1 MKTIAL
7 IGNPNCGKTTI
18 FNSLTGSKQSI
29 GNWPGVTVEKVVGVA
44 TLSTPQ
50 LLNSSTSQHPDTP
63 TLQLF
68 NSSTLQLFKVIDLP
82 GVYSLTATSEDE
94 RATLEYILS
103 HEADL
108 YVNVLDATTLERSL
122 YLTLLLCELKVPMII
137 VVTMMDIAR
146 HRNLVIELDHLS
158 THLGVPVIGINA
170 NSVHDI
176 NRLKRE
182 LASVLGGRQ
191 AIDDLRAGAPN
202 SSTLQLSNSSTLQL
216 SNSSTLLPTVKLEYG
231 DELEREIDLLASC
244 TVKTAEALKVSR
256 EWVALKA
263 LEGEPLVTK
272 ALQDYHDM
280 APEVIE
286 GAIARVTQVL
296 ADPPDIELAE
306 ARYGIIAGLVRDV
319 VRVRPSKMY
328 FSEIIDRFVLNR
340 FLGMPLFLVIM
351 VGVFGLVSTMGG
363 APTEFFH
370 DLGSLIFQRVPGMLV
385 SGPLGA
391 PDWVSAV
398 VVAVGGAFN
407 ILFSFIPVIFT
418 MFLALAILE
427 DSGYIARAA
436 FLADRLMRGIG
447 LPGKSFVPLLVG
459 FGCTVPA
466 ILATRMLE
474 SRRDRLLTVFLIP
487 FMSCGAKL
495 PVYAA
500 FAVAFSPDAPWKL
513 MLALY
518 LVGLALGTLVGL
530 VLKKTLFRGTPAH
543 FIMELPPY
551 HLPRPRHFLR
561 HAGDNLVG
569 FLWRAG
575 KFIVPMMLV
584 LGLLNSFDVHGH
596 AKVNGDV
603 SSNTML
609 SAVGRACT
617 PVFEPIGVEQDNWE
631 ASVAI
636 FTGLFAKES
645 VIGTLNGLY
654 SQSAALK
661 QSDGEGVHGEEYAA
675 AKSSELAERNEL
687 RRHFSKGFHQAFAYL
702 LFILLYVPCVGATA
716 VVFKEIGKA
725 YGAVFVCYLTAL
737 GWSVATMYHAVMV
750 SRSPLWLGVGLGVI
764 AAMFTAF
771 WLCGRYRRV
780 DLV

>member
-1 MKTIAL
+1 MKTIGL
-7 IGNPNCGKTTI
+7 IGNPNSGKTTI
-18 FNSLTGSKQSI
+18 FNALTGAKQHV
-29 GNWPGVTVEKVVGVA
+29 GNWPGVTVERKSGTARLQAKAGGEGEETEVV
-44 TLSTPQ
+44 
-50 LLNSSTSQHPDTP
+50 
-63 TLQLF
+63 
-68 NSSTLQLFKVIDLP
+68 DLP

-94 RATLEYILS
+94 RATLECVLS
-103 HEADL
+103 HDVDL
-108 YVNVLDATTLERSL
+108 YVNVLDATTLERNL
-122 YLTLLLCELKVPMII
+122 YLTLLMCELRVPL
-137 VVTMMDIAR
+137 VVVVSMMDIAR
-146 HRNLVIELDHLS
+146 HRHIDIRLDHLS
-158 THLGVPVIGINA
+158 EHLGVPVIGVNGNNPLDMRKLQA
-170 NSVHDI
+170 
-176 NRLKRE
+176 L
-182 LASVLGGRQ
+182 LADAVSGRPAQ
-191 AIDDLRAGAPN
+191 
-202 SSTLQLSNSSTLQL
+202 S
-216 SNSSTLLPTVKLEYG
+216 LLPTLKIDYG
-231 DELEREIDLLASC
+231 NELEQEIDILASC
-244 TVKTAEALKVSR
+244 TIKTAEALKVSPR
-256 EWVALKA
+256 WVAIRA

-272 ALQDYHDM
+272 ALIDYHDM

-286 GAIARVTQVL
+286 GAIARVTKVL

-319 VRVRPSKMY
+319 VKIRQSKMY

-340 FLGMPLFLVIM
+340 FLGLPLFFVIM
-351 VGVFGLVSTMGG
+351 AGVFGLVSAMGG
-363 APTEFFH
+363 PPTELFH
-370 DLGSLIFQRVPGMLV
+370 RWGSALFQYLPGRLGAMW
-385 SGPLGA
+385 GA
-391 PDWVSAV
+391 PDWVAAV
-398 VVAVGGAFN
+398 IVAVGGAFN

-427 DSGYIARAA
+427 DSGYISRAA
-436 FLADRLMRGIG
+436 FLADRFMRALG

-474 SRRDRLLTVFLIP
+474 SRRDRLLTVFMIP

-500 FAVAFSPDAPWKL
+500 FAVAFSPAAPWKL

-518 LVGLALGTLVGL
+518 LVGIVLGTLVGL

-561 HAGDNLVG
+561 HALENLVG

-584 LGLLNSFDVHGH
+584 LGLLNSFDT
-596 AKVNGDV
+596 NGRVRVEDEV
-603 SSNTML
+603 ASDTLL

-617 PVFEPIGVEQDNWE
+617 PVFEPIGVEKDNWE

-654 SQSAALK
+654 SQSAANEK
-661 QSDGEGVHGEEYAA
+661 CPVGEGYGSDFEGQRA
-675 AKSSELAERNEL
+675 AKREELAGRAEL
-687 RRHFSKGFHQAFAYL
+687 RRHFSKGLHQAFSYL
-702 LFILLYVPCVGATA
+702 LFVLLYVPCVGATA

-725 YGAVFVCYLTAL
+725 YGAVFVTYLTVL

-750 SRSPLWLGVGLGVI
+750 SHSPLWLGVGAGMV
-764 AAMFTAF
+764 AAMFGGF
-771 WLCGRYRRV
+771 WLFGRKHRV
-780 DLV
+780 NVL

>member
-18 FNSLTGSKQSI
+18 FNALTGSKQHI
-29 GNWPGVTVEKVVGVA
+29 GNWPGVTVEKKSGTARLQVKDEGEEVTVV
-44 TLSTPQ
+44 
-50 LLNSSTSQHPDTP
+50 
-63 TLQLF
+63 
-68 NSSTLQLFKVIDLP
+68 DLP

-94 RATLEYILS
+94 RATLEYVLS

-108 YVNVLDATTLERSL
+108 YVNVVDATALERNL
-122 YLTLLLCELKVPMII
+122 YLTLLICELKVPMVV

-146 HRNLVIELDHLS
+146 HRNIDIGLEHLAE
-158 THLGVPVIGINA
+158 HLGVPVIGVNG
-170 NSVHDI
+170 NSALDVR
-176 NRLKRE
+176 RLKE
-182 LASVLGGRQ
+182 LLGGVVAASGQ
-191 AIDDLRAGAPN
+191 QQGGKTGAVPTLKID
-202 SSTLQLSNSSTLQL
+202 
-216 SNSSTLLPTVKLEYG
+216 YG
-231 DELEREIDLLASC
+231 NELEQEIDILSSC
-244 TVKTAEALKVSR
+244 TIKTAEALKVSPR
-256 EWVALKA
+256 WVAVKA
-263 LEGEPLVTK
+263 LECEPLVTR
-272 ALQDYHDM
+272 ALVDYHDM

-286 GAIARVTQVL
+286 GAIARVTKVL

-319 VRVRPSKMY
+319 VRVRKSKMY

-340 FLGMPLFLVIM
+340 FLGLPLFFAIM
-351 VGVFGLVSTMGG
+351 AGVFGLVSAMGG

-370 DLGSLIFQRVPGMLV
+370 HWGAAIFQYLPGLL
-385 SGPLGA
+385 GTACGA
-391 PDWVSAV
+391 PDWA
-398 VVAVGGAFN
+398 VAVIAAAGGAFN

-418 MFLALAILE
+418 MFLAIAVLE

-436 FLADRLMRGIG
+436 FLADRFMRALG

-466 ILATRMLE
+466 ILSTRMLD
-474 SRRDRLLTVFLIP
+474 SKRDRLLTIFMIP

-500 FAVAFSPDAPWKL
+500 FAVAFSPEAPWKIL
-513 MLALY
+513 LALY
-518 LVGLALGTLVGL
+518 LVGIVLGTLVGL
-530 VLKKTLFRGTPAH
+530 VLKRTLFRGTPAH

-561 HAGDNLVG
+561 HAFENLVG

-584 LGLLNSFDVHGH
+584 LGLLNSFDVNGR
-596 AKVNGDV
+596 AKVNDEAM
-603 SSNTML
+603 SNTLL

-617 PVFEPIGVEQDNWE
+617 PVFEPIGVEKDNWE

-654 SQSAALK
+654 SQSAA
-661 QSDGEGVHGEEYAA
+661 DRNCPVGEGWGSDFAGHTA
-675 AKSSELAERNEL
+675 AKNAELAERSEL
-687 RRHFSKGFHQAFAYL
+687 RRHFSRGFHQAFAYL

-716 VVFKEIGKA
+716 VVFKEIGKF
-725 YGAVFVCYLTAL
+725 YGAIFVGYMTAL
-737 GWSVATMYHAVMV
+737 GWSVATIYHAATV
-750 SRSPLWLGVGLGVI
+750 SHSPFWGGVGFGVL
-764 AAMFTAF
+764 AAMYVVF
-771 WLCGRYRRV
+771 WMIGRHRRV
-780 DLV
+780 DLI

>member
-1 MKTIAL
+1 MKTIGL

-18 FNSLTGSKQSI
+18 FNALTGDKQHI
-29 GNWPGVTVEKVVGVA
+29 GNWPGVTVEKKSGVA
-44 TLSTPQ
+44 R
-50 LLNSSTSQHPDTP
+50 
-63 TLQLF
+63 LQVERKGGGGEEVEV
-68 NSSTLQLFKVIDLP
+68 TVVDLP

-94 RATLEYILS
+94 RATLEYVLS

-108 YVNVLDATTLERSL
+108 YVNILDATTLERNL
-122 YLTLLLCELKVPMII
+122 YLTLLMCELKVPM
-137 VVTMMDIAR
+137 VVVVSMMDIAR
-146 HRNLVIELDHLS
+146 HRNIDIGLGHLS
-158 THLGVPVIGINA
+158 EHLGVPVIGVNG
-170 NSVHDI
+170 NNPLDML
-176 NRLKRE
+176 RLQKTLGE
-182 LASVLGGRQ
+182 AVTASGQQQGLVPTIK
-191 AIDDLRAGAPN
+191 ID
-202 SSTLQLSNSSTLQL
+202 
-216 SNSSTLLPTVKLEYG
+216 YG
-231 DELEREIDLLASC
+231 NELEQEIDILASC
-244 TVKTAEALKVSR
+244 TIKTAAAMKVSPR
-256 EWVALKA
+256 WVAIKA

-272 ALQDYHDM
+272 ALIAYHDM

-286 GAIARVTQVL
+286 GAIARVTKVL

-319 VRVRPSKMY
+319 VKIRKSKMY

-340 FLGMPLFLVIM
+340 FLGLPLFFAIM
-351 VGVFGLVSTMGG
+351 AGVFGLVSAMGG
-363 APTEFFH
+363 KPTEFFH
-370 DLGSLIFQRVPGMLV
+370 HWGSTIFQYLPGLLGTV
-385 SGPLGA
+385 AGA
-391 PDWVSAV
+391 PDWAV
-398 VVAVGGAFN
+398 AVIFAVGGAFN

-427 DSGYIARAA
+427 DSGYISRAA
-436 FLADRLMRGIG
+436 FLADRFMRALG

-474 SRRDRLLTVFLIP
+474 SKRDRLLTVFMIP

-500 FAVAFSPDAPWKL
+500 FAVAFSPEAPWKL

-518 LVGLALGTLVGL
+518 LVGIVLGTLVGF

-551 HLPRPRHFLR
+551 HPPRPRHFLR
-561 HAGDNLVG
+561 HALENLVG

-584 LGLLNSFDVHGH
+584 LGLLNSFDT
-596 AKVNGDV
+596 NGRVRVEDEV
-603 SSNTML
+603 SSNTLL
-609 SAVGRACT
+609 SAVGRVCT
-617 PVFEPIGVEQDNWE
+617 PVFEPIGVEKDNWE

-654 SQSAALK
+654 SQSAADRK
-661 QSDGEGVHGEEYAA
+661 CPVGEGWGSDFEGHRA
-675 AKSSELAERNEL
+675 AKNAELAERSEL

-702 LFILLYVPCVGATA
+702 LFILLYVPCLGATA
-716 VVFKEIGKA
+716 VVFKEIGKF
-725 YGAVFVCYLTAL
+725 YGAIFVTYLTVL

-750 SRSPLWLGVGLGVI
+750 SGSPLWLGVGAGAIATLLGVFALI
-764 AAMFTAF
+764 GRRHRVELTA
-771 WLCGRYRRV
+771 RA
-780 DLV
+780 

>member
-1 MKTIAL
+1 MKTIGL

-18 FNSLTGSKQSI
+18 FNALTGAKQPI
-29 GNWPGVTVEKVVGVA
+29 GNWPGVTVEKKAGVA
-44 TLSTPQ
+44 R
-50 LLNSSTSQHPDTP
+50 
-63 TLQLF
+63 LQVEGKGGGGEECEVDVL
-68 NSSTLQLFKVIDLP
+68 DLP
-82 GVYSLTATSEDE
+82 GIYSLTATSEDE
-94 RATLEYILS
+94 RAALECVLS
-103 HEADL
+103 HEVDL
-108 YVNVLDATTLERSL
+108 YVNVVDATTLERNL
-122 YLTLLLCELKVPMII
+122 YLTLLMCELKVPMVV

-146 HRNLVIELDHLS
+146 HRNIDIDLRHLAA
-158 THLGVPVIGINA
+158 HLGVPVIGVNA
-170 NSVHDI
+170 NNAVDLL
-176 NRLKRE
+176 RLKKALGE
-182 LASVLGGRQ
+182 AVATSVRQ
-191 AIDDLRAGAPN
+191 QGLVPTLKID
-202 SSTLQLSNSSTLQL
+202 
-216 SNSSTLLPTVKLEYG
+216 YG
-231 DELEREIDLLASC
+231 NELEQEIDILSSC
-244 TVKTAEALKVSR
+244 TIKTAEALKVSPR
-256 EWVALKA
+256 WVAIKA
-263 LEGEPLVTK
+263 LEGEPLVTQ
-272 ALQDYHDM
+272 ALIDYHDM

-286 GAIARVTQVL
+286 GAIARVTKVL

-319 VRVRPSKMY
+319 VKIRQSKMY

-340 FLGMPLFLVIM
+340 FLGLPLFFVIM
-351 VGVFGLVSTMGG
+351 AGVFGLVSAMGG
-363 APTEFFH
+363 RPTEFFH
-370 DLGSLIFQRVPGMLV
+370 HWGSAIFQYLPGLLAT
-385 SGPLGA
+385 SLRA
-391 PDWVSAV
+391 PDWIVAV

-427 DSGYIARAA
+427 DSGYISRAA
-436 FLADRLMRGIG
+436 FLADRFMRALG

-474 SRRDRLLTVFLIP
+474 SKRDRLLTVFMIP

-500 FAVAFSPDAPWKL
+500 FAVAFSPEHPWKL

-518 LVGLALGTLVGL
+518 LVGIVLGTLVGL
-530 VLKKTLFRGTPAH
+530 VLKRTLFRGTPAH

-561 HAGDNLVG
+561 HAFDNLVG

-584 LGLLNSFDVHGH
+584 LGILNSFDVHGR
-596 AKVNGDV
+596 AKVNDEV
-603 SSNTML
+603 SSNTLL
-609 SAVGRACT
+609 SAVGRVCT
-617 PVFEPIGVEQDNWE
+617 PVFEPIGVEKDNWE

-654 SQSAALK
+654 SQSAAYEK
-661 QSDGEGVHGEEYAA
+661 SDIPGGCHGEEYEA
-675 AKSSELAERNEL
+675 AKTAELAERNEL

-725 YGAVFVCYLTAL
+725 YGAVFVGYLTAL
-737 GWSVATMYHAVMV
+737 GWSVATMYHAAMV
-750 SRSPLWLGVGLGVI
+750 SHSPFWFAIGAGVVL
-764 AAMFTAF
+764 AMFGGF
-771 WLCGRYRRV
+771 WLFGRKHRV
-780 DLV
+780 DML

>member
-1 MKTIAL
+1 MKTIGL

-18 FNSLTGSKQSI
+18 FNALTDEKQPI
-29 GNWPGVTVEKVVGVA
+29 GNWPGVTVEKKSGVA
-44 TLSTPQ
+44 RFQ
-50 LLNSSTSQHPDTP
+50 VEKKGGGGEACEV
-63 TLQLF
+63 
-68 NSSTLQLFKVIDLP
+68 KVVDLP
-82 GVYSLTATSEDE
+82 GVYSLSATSEDE
-94 RATLEYILS
+94 RATLEYVLS

-108 YVNVLDATTLERSL
+108 YVNIVDATALERNL
-122 YLTLLLCELKVPMII
+122 YLTLLLCELKVPM
-137 VVTMMDIAR
+137 VVVVSMMDIAR
-146 HRNLVIELDHLS
+146 HRNIDIKIEHLS
-158 THLGVPVIGINA
+158 EHLGVPVIGMNG
-170 NSVHDI
+170 NNPLDI
-176 NRLKRE
+176 RKLQDLLSKVLFPDPCSLIPSLK
-182 LASVLGGRQ
+182 L
-191 AIDDLRAGAPN
+191 D
-202 SSTLQLSNSSTLQL
+202 
-216 SNSSTLLPTVKLEYG
+216 YG
-231 DELEREIDLLASC
+231 NELEQEIDILSSC
-244 TVKTAEALKVSR
+244 TIKTAEGLKVSPR
-256 EWVALKA
+256 WVAIKA
-263 LEGEPLVTK
+263 LEGEPRVTK
-272 ALQDYHDM
+272 ALIDYHDM

-286 GAIARVTQVL
+286 GAIARVTKVL

-319 VRVRPSKMY
+319 VKIRQPKMY

-340 FLGMPLFLVIM
+340 FLGLPLFFAIM
-351 VGVFGLVSTMGG
+351 AGVFGLVSSMGG
-363 APTEFFH
+363 KPTEFFH
-370 DLGSLIFQRVPGMLV
+370 ELGAALFQRLPGILAT
-385 SGPLGA
+385 GPLGA
-391 PDWVSAV
+391 PDWVVAV
-398 VVAVGGAFN
+398 IVAVGGAFN

-427 DSGYIARAA
+427 DSGYISRAA
-436 FLADRLMRGIG
+436 FLADRFMRGLG

-466 ILATRMLE
+466 ILATRMLD
-474 SRRDRLLTVFLIP
+474 SKRDRLLTIFMIP

-500 FAVAFSPDAPWKL
+500 FAVAFSPEAPWKL

-518 LVGLALGTLVGL
+518 LVGIVLGTLVGL
-530 VLKKTLFRGTPAH
+530 VLKWTLFRGTPAH

-561 HAGDNLVG
+561 HALDNLVG

-584 LGLLNSFDVHGH
+584 LGLLNSFDVNGR
-596 AKVNGDV
+596 ARVNDEV
-603 SSNTML
+603 SSNTLL

-617 PVFEPIGVEQDNWE
+617 PVFEPIGVEKDNWE

-654 SQSAALK
+654 SQSAADK
-661 QSDGEGVHGEEYAA
+661 REEL
-675 AKSSELAERNEL
+675 SERTEL

-716 VVFKEIGKA
+716 VVFKEIGRF
-725 YGAVFVCYLTAL
+725 YGAVFVTYLTVL

-750 SRSPLWLGVGLGVI
+750 NRNVLWFAVGAGLVG
-764 AAMFTAF
+764 AMFSAF
-771 WLCGRYRRV
+771 ALYGRNHRLSV
-780 DLV
+780 